1 MDNNLI
7 ALYFSPARYSW
18 CSKRL
23 IEERYSWSNQLT
35 LADLIPLETP
45 VNSTRPPGGK
55 WKERLIVGHNVSF
68 DRSYIKEQYLLKV
81 SIQKFLFGSLL
92 ICLCCSLFIFSFCIS
107 IAWFFHPCCVVPKG
121 SKVRFM
127 DTMSLH
133 MSISGLTGFQR
144 TLWMANRLGKKRGLQ
159 DVKEH
164 IKKTGQKREGPMVC
178 LHHPSYP
185 VSVVTLIHW

>member
-1 MDNNLI
+1 MLPKLVEYKC
-7 ALYFSPARYSW
+7 ACYMCLYFSPARYSW

-45 VNSTRPPGGK
+45 INSARPPGGK
-55 WKERLIVGHNVSF
+55 WKEKLIVGHNVSF
-68 DRSYIKEQYLLKV
+68 DRAYIKEQYLLRV
-81 SIQKFLFGSLL
+81 SIQR
-92 ICLCCSLFIFSFCIS
+92 FIFCPFFFFCII
-107 IAWFFHPCCVVPKG
+107 IAWFYDPCCVVLKG

-144 TLWMANRLGKKRGLQ
+144 TLWMANKLGKKRGLQ

-178 LHHPSYP
+178 VHHPSCP
-185 VSVVTLIHW
+185 VSVVMLIYC